1 MIKKQPLKSKSVC
14 KVTFGLTK
22 KEVGN
27 VGKINLVGEFNN
39 WSETSTELTKL
50 KSGDFK
56 LVLPLE
62 SGKAYQ
68 FRYLVDGINWVNDS
82 EADNYVN
89 NGVSND
95 SNGVIEL

>member
-22 KEVGN
+22 KEIGRADKVY
-27 VGKINLVGEFNN
+27 LVGEFNN
-39 WSETSTELTKL
+39 WNESTTELTKL

-68 FRYLVDGINWVNDS
+68 FRYLVNGTDWVNDS
-82 EADNYVN
+82 QADRYVN

-95 SNGVIEL
+95 TNGVIEL